1 MKTKQTLVPELRFYN
16 DKGNP
21 YPDWEEKKL
30 GKVARF
36 LKGKGISKAEV
47 AENGATPCVRYGE
60 LYTHYNELITVTKSF
75 TNIDNDDLELSQGN
89 DVIIPASGETHID
102 IATASCV
109 KEKGIALG
117 GDLNIIRSEQNG
129 VFMAY
134 YMNGSLR
141 INIARLAQGSSVIHL
156 YATQLK
162 DLNMH
167 LPPLPEQEK
176 IAAFLTSVDDR
187 IDQLKRKKSL
197 LQDYKKGV
205 MQKLFS
211 QELRFKDDNGKPYPD
226 WEEKKLGE
234 VGETYGGL
242 SGKSGDDFGE
252 GMPFVTYSQIFGSS
266 VVDMEKCKLV
276 RIEENERQNQIK
288 KGDILF
294 TTSSETRLEVGFTSV
309 VLDEPN
315 EVYLNSFCFGFRLNN
330 FDTLLTEFARY
341 LFHSSEVRR
350 SIAVLGQ
357 GSTRYNISKKEL
369 MKQQLLLPSVSEQ
382 TKIANFLSTLDQK
395 IEQIDTQIT
404 QTQSFKKGLLQQM
417 FV

>member
-211 QELRFKDDNGKPYPD
+211 QELRFKDDHGNDFPD
-226 WEEKKLGE
+226 WESKEFDLIVSKSSKKHDPAKMTVNYPCVELE
-234 VGETYGGL
+234 SLSQETGQLLETFSSAEQKSIKSKFSEGQVL
-242 SGKSGDDFGE
+242 FGKLRPYLKKFLHAEFE
-252 GMPFVTYSQIFGSS
+252 GV
-266 VVDMEKCKLV
+266 C
-276 RIEENERQNQIK
+276 
-288 KGDILF
+288 
-294 TTSSETRLEVGFTSV
+294 SSEIWVFDGVETSNPFLYHLIQTHKFNQAANV
-309 VLDEPN
+309 SSGSKMPRSDWSYLSEIPFSYPTDPDEQ
-315 EVYLNSFCFGFRLNN
+315 
-330 FDTLLTEFARY
+330 A
-341 LFHSSEVRR
+341 
-350 SIAVLGQ
+350 
-357 GSTRYNISKKEL
+357 
-369 MKQQLLLPSVSEQ
+369 
-382 TKIANFLSTLDQK
+382 KIANFLTALDQK

-404 QTQSFKKGLLQQM
+404 QTQTFKKGLLQQM